1 MHLEYFSRE
10 REWIFARP
18 DFSHTF
24 QKGKTMISSPPSR
37 LTNALLILLA
47 SFACTPGA
55 ARAYDID
62 DWPTHYTFSDG
73 TDVGLVGAYR
83 YDINDFSNDTLANG
97 THRFEDS
104 STNRR
109 KELGLTLKK
118 KGVYD
123 AIVDFEYQGRTW
135 LDVFLRVQSKAV
147 FGEDYGAFRFGYS
160 KTPVGF
166 EGVTSTKADTFLELA
181 LPSQAIYES
190 RRTGIDSAFE
200 RQAYIVNA
208 GYYWGQDLLGDN
220 DGTTVAGRVA
230 WTPRK
235 QEGDVIHLGISAS
248 RENRDSTTD
257 GRDIEH
263 AASAR
268 LSTAPEAGL
277 TPIRLIDTGSLSN
290 ANHVER
296 NGLEALWIG
305 GPWSVQAEDLRE
317 NVSRYGGKPDFD
329 ASGFYVF
336 GSWLVT
342 GESRP
347 YANGNIGGN
356 IKPKNPWGAV
366 ELLLRYSEL
375 DLNYGII
382 QGGKEHD
389 WTLGANWYL
398 TQHFKF
404 QANYIWAKSDK
415 GNLSIDPRIFELRA
429 QIYF

>member
-1 MHLEYFSRE
+1 MITSLRSR
-10 REWIFARP
+10 
-18 DFSHTF
+18 
-24 QKGKTMISSPPSR
+24 ISN
-37 LTNALLILLA
+37 TLLILAVLLI
-47 SFACTPGA
+47 CTPHTSH
-55 ARAYDID
+55 AYDMD
-62 DWPTHYTFSDG
+62 DWPTHYTFADG
-73 TDVGLVGAYR
+73 TDVGLVVAYR
-83 YDINDFSNDTLANG
+83 FDINDFSNDTLANG
-97 THRFEDS
+97 SHRFEDS
-104 STNRR
+104 ATNRR

-118 KGVYD
+118 NGVYD
-123 AIVDFEYQGRTW
+123 AIVDFEYQGKTW

-147 FGEDYGAFRFGYS
+147 FGKDYGAFRFGYS

-181 LPSQAIYES
+181 LPSQAIFEG
-190 RRTGIDSAFE
+190 RRTGIDWAFE
-200 RQAYIVNA
+200 RPAYIINA

-220 DGTTVAGRVA
+220 DGTTLASRVA

-235 QEGDVIHLGISAS
+235 KDGDVIHLGVSAS
-248 RENRDSTTD
+248 RENRDGTTD
-257 GRDIEH
+257 GRGIDH
-263 AASAR
+263 PASAR
-268 LSTAPEAGL
+268 ISTAPEAGL
-277 TPIRLIDTGSLSN
+277 TPVRLVDTGSLSN
-290 ANHVER
+290 ANRVER
-296 NGLEALWIG
+296 SGLEGLWIN

-317 NVSRYGGKPDFD
+317 HVSRYGGKPDSC

-336 GSWLVT
+336 GSWVVT

-347 YANGNIGGN
+347 YAGGNVGN
-356 IKPKNPWGAV
+356 IKPKGPWGAW
-366 ELLLRYSEL
+366 EMLLRYSEL
-375 DLNYGII
+375 DLNDGTI